1 MLMLRFVRG
10 RPGAVGKFSDG
21 SASDDVAVVLWLV
34 CGGSL
39 LDCEECGD
47 VCASRDVSVCPSDV
61 TSSCGVSCVAL
72 R

>member
-10 RPGAVGKFSDG
+10 RPAAVGTFPGG

-47 VCASRDVSVCPSDV
+47 VCASRDVFVCPSDV
-61 TSSCGVSCVAL
+61 TSSCGGSFVTL